1 MKKLEN
7 DNYAVEVAH
16 QLKFS
21 LVGVAGKDIF
31 DGNKTLTLGKPVP
44 ACSML
49 CLLYILTL
57 SHTWPVYT
65 IHLNND

>member
-1 MKKLEN
+1 MGGNMKKLEN

-44 ACSML
+44 A
-49 CLLYILTL
+49 
-57 SHTWPVYT
+57 VYT
-65 IHLNND
+65 HTESHMACLHYTPK